1 LIFGIFSGIIGLTL
15 SVLIR
20 MELAFPGNQILLSNF
35 QLYNVII
42 TGHGLIMI
50 FFFLM
55 PTLIGGFSNW
65 FIPIL
70 LGSPDMSFPRLNNI
84 SF

>member
-1 LIFGIFSGIIGLTL
+1 MFL

-20 MELAFPGNQILLSNF
+20 IELGLPGNQIFGVNY
-35 QLYNVII
+35 QLYNVVV
-42 TGHGLIMI
+42 TGHGLVMI

-55 PTLIGGFSNW
+55 PAMIGGFGNW
-65 FIPIL
+65 MIPL
-70 LGSPDMSFPRLNNI
+70 LIGAPDMSFPRLNNL